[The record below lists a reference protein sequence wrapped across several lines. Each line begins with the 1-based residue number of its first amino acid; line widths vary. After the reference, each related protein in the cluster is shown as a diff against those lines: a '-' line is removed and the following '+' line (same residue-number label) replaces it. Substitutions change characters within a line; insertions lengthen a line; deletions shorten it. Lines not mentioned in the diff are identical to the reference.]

1 MDKRKLAR
9 LLIDFRGF
17 TLGEVLAVVS
27 IITIVTAIGVPTF
40 LAFQPGFRLN
50 GGTREILG
58 KLMWARAQAVEE
70 NSTYVVIFPNNH
82 SMQILKDNNL
92 NGSWDTGEWTQTI
105 DIQSEYS
112 DVTFAVS
119 GSNPMFNGR
128 GTTNGST
135 TITVTNSSGF
145 KTVTVSPTGNVKIN

>member
-1 MDKRKLAR
+1 
-9 LLIDFRGF
+9 
-17 TLGEVLAVVS
+17 
-27 IITIVTAIGVPTF
+27 
-40 LAFQPGFRLN
+40 
-50 GGTREILG
+50 
-58 KLMWARAQAVEE
+58 
-70 NSTYVVIFPNNH
+70 
-82 SMQILKDNNL
+82 MQILKYNNL